1 MSNTLLLKKSSIAGR
16 IPLAGDLEYGELA
29 LNYADGKLYYKTSSN
44 TVANLGGDTYVQ
56 IDRKSYTATAGQT
69 TFSITY
75 ALPYVDV
82 YVNGVHMSDEDY
94 AATNGTSIVLVQ
106 ACSAGDQ
113 VDLMG
118 FSGTLISPSQKTNGE
133 VLVYNGTTRVWDNVA
148 QSTLTAGNATKWAT
162 ARNLSLT
169 GDATATL
176 TGVDGS
182 AAVSAA
188 LTLATVNANVGSFG
202 STTAIPI
209 ITVNAKGLVTGVT
222 TASISGSI
230 SVTGGDLTLSG
241 NTGTAITNAT
251 LATVNSNVGTFGSS
265 TSVPVV
271 TVNSK
276 GLVTSVTTAN
286 ISGALTFTGDVT
298 GSGTTGTS
306 TALTISPLAVTN
318 SMLAGSIANA
328 KLSNSAITIG
338 STSIA
343 LGATSTTLAG
353 LTSVTSTGFTG
364 ALTGNAD
371 TATALATARN
381 IQGVSFDG
389 SAAITVVTAGT
400 GVSVSGTAVS
410 IGQAVGTGSNVTFN
424 DLTVNGNL
432 TVSGTTTSINTTT
445 LNVADLNITVANGAA
460 TAAAANGAGLTVNGP
475 VTPATLT
482 YTSADD
488 RWNLNKNLNV
498 TTVYGALSGNA
509 STATALATGRTIAI
523 TGDIAYTSGSFDGT
537 GNVTGAGTL
546 ATVNSNVGSF
556 GSASAVPVITVNAK
570 GLVTSVTTTAVA
582 GVSNV
587 TYNTSTGVL
596 QIDTSNGSTY
606 TVDVGVGTSDS
617 PTFATSITLNNSR
630 LESNTTTTTATTA
643 DQVLVSLA
651 GASYRSAEFQI
662 QATDATGSKYHTATI
677 KALHNGTSA
686 VHTEFSSLNIGG
698 VCATFNVDYSGGNLR
713 LLCTP
718 SSANSTV
725 FKITSIIGK
734 V

>member
-1 MSNTLLLKKSSIAGR
+1 MSNTLLLKKSSVAGR
-16 IPLAGDLEYGELA
+16 IPLAADLEYGELA
-29 LNYADGKLYYKTSSN
+29 LNYTDGKLYYKTSSN

-56 IDRKSYTATAGQT
+56 IDRKSYTATAAQT
-69 TFSITY
+69 TFSVTY

-82 YVNGVHMSDEDY
+82 YVNGVHMSNEDY
-94 AATNGTSIVLVQ
+94 TATSGTSIVLTQ
-106 ACSAGDQ
+106 ACVAGDQ

-133 VLVYNGTTRVWDNVA
+133 VLVYNSSTGVWDNVA

-162 ARNLSLT
+162 PRNLSLT

-176 TGVDGS
+176 SSVDGS

-188 LTLATVNANVGSFG
+188 LTLATVNSNVGSFG
-202 STTAIPI
+202 SSTA
-209 ITVNAKGLVTGVT
+209 
-222 TASISGSI
+222 
-230 SVTGGDLTLSG
+230 
-241 NTGTAITNAT
+241 
-251 LATVNSNVGTFGSS
+251 
-265 TSVPVV
+265 VPVV
-271 TVNSK
+271 TVNAK

-306 TALTISPLAVTN
+306 TVLTISPLAVTN
-318 SMLAGSIANA
+318 AMLAGSIANA

-364 ALTGNAD
+364 ALTGNA
-371 TATALATARN
+371 
-381 IQGVSFDG
+381 
-389 SAAITVVTAGT
+389 
-400 GVSVSGTAVS
+400 
-410 IGQAVGTGSNVTFN
+410 
-424 DLTVNGNL
+424 
-432 TVSGTTTSINTTT
+432 
-445 LNVADLNITVANGAA
+445 
-460 TAAAANGAGLTVNGP
+460 
-475 VTPATLT
+475 
-482 YTSADD
+482 
-488 RWNLNKNLNV
+488 
-498 TTVYGALSGNA
+498 

-537 GNVTGAGTL
+537 GNVTGAATL

-556 GSASAVPVITVNAK
+556 GSTTVIPIITVNAK
-570 GLVTSVTTTAVA
+570 GLVTGVSTASISGSISVTGGDLTLSGNTGTAITNATLATVNSNVGTYGSVTAVPVVTVNA
-582 GVSNV
+582 KGLVTGV
-587 TYNTSTGVL
+587 TTSTITPAVGSITGLGTGVATFL
-596 QIDTSNGSTY
+596 ATPSSANLAAALTNESGTN
-606 TVDVGVGTSDS
+606 TVAFTTS
-617 PTFATSITLNNSR
+617 PTFITPTLGDATATSITYDHSR
-630 LESNTTTTTATTA
+630 IQSNTATTTATTV

-662 QATDATGSKYHTATI
+662 QATDVTGSKYHTATI

-718 SSANSTV
+718 SSVNSTV

>member
-1 MSNTLLLKKSSIAGR
+1 MSNTLLLKKSSVAGR
-16 IPLAGDLEYGELA
+16 IPLAADLEYGELA
-29 LNYADGKLYYKTSSN
+29 LNYTDGKLYYKTSSN

-56 IDRKSYTATAGQT
+56 IDRKSYTATAAQT
-69 TFSITY
+69 TFSVTY

-82 YVNGVHMSDEDY
+82 YVNGVHMSNEDY
-94 AATNGTSIVLVQ
+94 TATSGTSIVLTQ
-106 ACSAGDQ
+106 ACAAGDQ

-133 VLVYNGTTRVWDNVA
+133 VLVYNSSTGVWDNVA

-162 ARNLSLT
+162 PRNLSLT

-176 TGVDGS
+176 SSVDGS

-188 LTLATVNANVGSFG
+188 LTLATVNSNVGSFG
-202 STTAIPI
+202 SSTA
-209 ITVNAKGLVTGVT
+209 
-222 TASISGSI
+222 
-230 SVTGGDLTLSG
+230 
-241 NTGTAITNAT
+241 
-251 LATVNSNVGTFGSS
+251 
-265 TSVPVV
+265 VPVV
-271 TVNSK
+271 TVNAK

-306 TALTISPLAVTN
+306 TVLTISPLAVTN
-318 SMLAGSIANA
+318 AMLAGSIANA

-364 ALTGNAD
+364 ALTGNA
-371 TATALATARN
+371 
-381 IQGVSFDG
+381 
-389 SAAITVVTAGT
+389 
-400 GVSVSGTAVS
+400 
-410 IGQAVGTGSNVTFN
+410 
-424 DLTVNGNL
+424 
-432 TVSGTTTSINTTT
+432 
-445 LNVADLNITVANGAA
+445 
-460 TAAAANGAGLTVNGP
+460 
-475 VTPATLT
+475 
-482 YTSADD
+482 
-488 RWNLNKNLNV
+488 
-498 TTVYGALSGNA
+498 

-537 GNVTGAGTL
+537 GNVTGAATL

-556 GSASAVPVITVNAK
+556 GSTTVIPIITVNAK
-570 GLVTSVTTTAVA
+570 GLVTGVSTASISGSISVTGGDLTLSGNTGTAITNATLATVNSNVGTYGSVTAVPVVTVNA
-582 GVSNV
+582 KGLVTGV
-587 TYNTSTGVL
+587 TTSTITPAVGSITGLGTGVATFL
-596 QIDTSNGSTY
+596 ATPSSANLAAALTDESGTN
-606 TVDVGVGTSDS
+606 TVAFTTS
-617 PTFATSITLNNSR
+617 PTFITPTLGNATATSITYDHSR
-630 LESNTTTTTATTA
+630 IESNTATTTATTA

-718 SSANSTV
+718 SSVNSTV

>member
-1 MSNTLLLKKSSIAGR
+1 MSNRFLIKKSSVAGR

-29 LNYADGKLYYKTSSN
+29 LNYTDGKLYYKTSSN
-44 TVANLGGDTYVQ
+44 SIASLSGGENFVQ
-56 IDRKSYTATAGQT
+56 IDRQSYTATAGQV
-69 TFSITY
+69 TFSIAY
-75 ALPYVDV
+75 VAPYVDV
-82 YVNGVHMSDEDY
+82 YINGVHMSDEDY
-94 AATNGTSIVLVQ
+94 TATSGSTVVLTQ

-118 FSGTLISPSQKTNGE
+118 FSGTLISPNQKTNGE
-133 VLVYNGTTRVWDNVA
+133 VLVYNGTTGIWENVA

-162 ARNLSLT
+162 PRNLSLT

-176 TGVDGS
+176 SSVDGS

-188 LTLATVNANVGSFG
+188 LTLATVNSNVGSFG
-202 STTAIPI
+202 SSTAVPVV
-209 ITVNAKGLVTGVT
+209 TVNAKGLVTG
-222 TASISGSI
+222 
-230 SVTGGDLTLSG
+230 
-241 NTGTAITNAT
+241 
-251 LATVNSNVGTFGSS
+251 
-265 TSVPVV
+265 
-271 TVNSK
+271 
-276 GLVTSVTTAN
+276 VTTAN

-328 KLSNSAITIG
+328 KLSNSTITIG

-343 LGATSTTLAG
+343 LGASSTTLVG

-364 ALTGNAD
+364 AL
-371 TATALATARN
+371 
-381 IQGVSFDG
+381 I
-389 SAAITVVTAGT
+389 
-400 GVSVSGTAVS
+400 
-410 IGQAVGTGSNVTFN
+410 
-424 DLTVNGNL
+424 
-432 TVSGTTTSINTTT
+432 
-445 LNVADLNITVANGAA
+445 
-460 TAAAANGAGLTVNGP
+460 
-475 VTPATLT
+475 
-482 YTSADD
+482 
-488 RWNLNKNLNV
+488 
-498 TTVYGALSGNA
+498 GNA

-537 GNVTGAGTL
+537 SNVTGAGTL

-556 GSASAVPVITVNAK
+556 GSTTVIPVITVNAK
-570 GLVTSVTTTAVA
+570 GLVTAVSTANISGSISVTGGDLTLSGNTGTAITNATLATVNSNVGSYGSVTTVPLITVNAKGLVT
-582 GVSNV
+582 GV
-587 TYNTSTGVL
+587 TTSTITPAVGSITGLGTGVATFL
-596 QIDTSNGSTY
+596 ATPSSANLAAALTDESGTN
-606 TVDVGVGTSDS
+606 TVAFTTS
-617 PTFATSITLNNSR
+617 PTFITPTLGDATTTSITYDHSR
-630 LESNTTTTTATTA
+630 IQSNTATTTATTA

-677 KALHNGTSA
+677 KAIHNGTSA

-718 SSANSTV
+718 SSVNSTV

>member
-1 MSNTLLLKKSSIAGR
+1 MSNTLLLKKSSVAGR
-16 IPLAGDLEYGELA
+16 IPLAADLEYGELA
-29 LNYADGKLYYKTSSN
+29 LNYTDGKLYYKTSSN

-56 IDRKSYTATAGQT
+56 IDRKSYTATAAQT
-69 TFSITY
+69 TFSVTY

-82 YVNGVHMSDEDY
+82 YVNGVHMSNEDY
-94 AATNGTSIVLVQ
+94 TATSGTSIVLTQ
-106 ACSAGDQ
+106 ACAAGDQ

-133 VLVYNGTTRVWDNVA
+133 VLVYNSSTGVWDNVA

-162 ARNLSLT
+162 PRNLSLT

-176 TGVDGS
+176 SSVDGS

-188 LTLATVNANVGSFG
+188 LTLATVNSNVGSFG
-202 STTAIPI
+202 SSTA
-209 ITVNAKGLVTGVT
+209 
-222 TASISGSI
+222 
-230 SVTGGDLTLSG
+230 
-241 NTGTAITNAT
+241 
-251 LATVNSNVGTFGSS
+251 
-265 TSVPVV
+265 VPVV
-271 TVNSK
+271 TVNAK

-306 TALTISPLAVTN
+306 TVLTISPLAVTN
-318 SMLAGSIANA
+318 AMLAGSIANA

-364 ALTGNAD
+364 ALTGNA
-371 TATALATARN
+371 
-381 IQGVSFDG
+381 
-389 SAAITVVTAGT
+389 
-400 GVSVSGTAVS
+400 
-410 IGQAVGTGSNVTFN
+410 
-424 DLTVNGNL
+424 
-432 TVSGTTTSINTTT
+432 
-445 LNVADLNITVANGAA
+445 
-460 TAAAANGAGLTVNGP
+460 
-475 VTPATLT
+475 
-482 YTSADD
+482 
-488 RWNLNKNLNV
+488 
-498 TTVYGALSGNA
+498 

-537 GNVTGAGTL
+537 GNVTGAATL

-556 GSASAVPVITVNAK
+556 GSTTVIPIITVNAK
-570 GLVTSVTTTAVA
+570 GLVTGVSTASISGSISVTGGDLTLSGNTGTAITNATLATVNSNVGTYGSVTAVPVVTVNA
-582 GVSNV
+582 KGLVTGV
-587 TYNTSTGVL
+587 TTSTITPAVGSITGLGTGVATFL
-596 QIDTSNGSTY
+596 ATPSSANLAAALTDESGTN
-606 TVDVGVGTSDS
+606 TVAFTTS
-617 PTFATSITLNNSR
+617 PTFITPTLGNATATSITYDHSR
-630 LESNTTTTTATTA
+630 IESNTATTTATTV

-718 SSANSTV
+718 SSVNSTV

>member
-16 IPLAGDLEYGELA
+16 IPLAADLEYGELA
-29 LNYADGKLYYKTSSN
+29 LNYTDGKLYYKTSTN
-44 TVANLGGDTYVQ
+44 TVASLGGDTYVQ

-69 TFSITY
+69 TFSVTY

-82 YVNGVHMSDEDY
+82 YINGVHMSDEDY
-94 AATNGTSIVLVQ
+94 TATNGISIVLTQ
-106 ACSAGDQ
+106 ACVVGDQ

-118 FSGTLISPSQKTNGE
+118 YSGTLISPSPKTNGE

-176 TGVDGS
+176 SGVDGS

-188 LTLATVNANVGSFG
+188 LTLATVNSNVGSFG
-202 STTAIPI
+202 STTVIPV
-209 ITVNAKGLVTGVT
+209 ITVNAKGLVTGVS

-230 SVTGGDLTLSG
+230 SVTGGDITLSG
-241 NTGTAITNAT
+241 NTGTAITNAI

-271 TVNSK
+271 TVNAK

-318 SMLAGSIANA
+318 AMLAGSIANA
-328 KLSNSAITIG
+328 KLSNSSITIG

-343 LGATSTTLAG
+343 LGTTSTTLTG

-371 TATALATARN
+371 TATTLATARN

-537 GNVTGAGTL
+537 SNVTGAATL

-617 PTFATSITLNNSR
+617 PTFATSITLDNSR
-630 LESNTTTTTATTA
+630 IQSNTVTTTATTA

-662 QATDATGSKYHTATI
+662 QATDVTSSKYHTVTI

-718 SSANSTV
+718 SSVNSTV